1 MPRLPFPITTP
12 AALVLAV
19 AVSCVLF
26 PAAALA
32 GGSGADTPGTFTL
45 VESWPEHTQLDLSAI
60 PDAPAVW
67 AQVMGDAAARLDL
80 AGFYFSRKGDGK
92 DAGGP
97 AGAPDLLLPVLAQ
110 VEAAAG
116 RGVKVRLLA
125 DAKFAAN
132 YAEVPAWAGAL
143 PGAESRLFDVGKAW
157 GGVLHAKYFLVDDD
171 GLYLGSQNFDWR
183 ALGQIHELGVL
194 VRDRTLAARARR
206 IFDLDW
212 ALAGGQQAATATT
225 PGGPAQAPLAGLPAV
240 TLTSPDGAEVRAVLA
255 ASPQAGL
262 PADVP
267 WDLPLLVEMMDAARD
282 SVHLQLLSYSVADR
296 EGRLFDDLDRA
307 LRRAAVRGA
316 KVRIILADW
325 AATKYAVPWLK
336 SLAAVPGIELR
347 LTSIPAHPEGFIPF
361 ARVEH
366 AKYLTVDGNAMWLGT
381 SNWSRD
387 YFFES
392 RNLGLF
398 LTGAGAPRDADV
410 FFNQSWHGPYATAVT
425 PCGDYAA
432 PRRN

>member
-1 MPRLPFPITTP
+1 
-12 AALVLAV
+12 
-19 AVSCVLF
+19 
-26 PAAALA
+26 
-32 GGSGADTPGTFTL
+32 
-45 VESWPEHTQLDLSAI
+45 
-60 PDAPAVW
+60 
-67 AQVMGDAAARLDL
+67 
-80 AGFYFSRKGDGK
+80 
-92 DAGGP
+92 
-97 AGAPDLLLPVLAQ
+97 
-110 VEAAAG
+110 
-116 RGVKVRLLA
+116 
-125 DAKFAAN
+125 
-132 YAEVPAWAGAL
+132 
-143 PGAESRLFDVGKAW
+143 
-157 GGVLHAKYFLVDDD
+157 
-171 GLYLGSQNFDWR
+171 
-183 ALGQIHELGVL
+183 
-194 VRDRTLAARARR
+194 
-206 IFDLDW
+206 
-212 ALAGGQQAATATT
+212 
-225 PGGPAQAPLAGLPAV
+225 
-240 TLTSPDGAEVRAVLA
+240 
-255 ASPQAGL
+255 
-262 PADVP
+262 
-267 WDLPLLVEMMDAARD
+267 VEMMDAARD

-366 AKYLTVDGNAMWLGT
+366 AKYLTVDGNALWVGT

-398 LTGAGAPRDADV
+398 LTGAGAPRDADA
-410 FFNQSWHGPYATAVT
+410 FFNQSWNGPYATAVT

>member
-1 MPRLPFPITTP
+1 MTTMT
-12 AALVLAV
+12 
-19 AVSCVLF
+19 F
-26 PAAALA
+26 AAAAAVLCAAAGLA
-32 GGSGADTPGTFTL
+32 QSSAAETPGTFTL
-45 VESWPEHTQLDLSAI
+45 VESWPQHTKLDLPGI
-60 PDAPAVW
+60 PDAPDVW
-67 AQVMGDAAARLDL
+67 GQVIGKAATRLDL

-97 AGAPDLLLPVLAQ
+97 ASAPDLLLPVLAQ

-116 RGVKVRLLA
+116 RGVAVRLLA
-125 DAKFAAN
+125 DAKFERT
-132 YAEVPAWAGAL
+132 YPDVPAWAGTL
-143 PGAESRLFDVGKAW
+143 PGAASRLFDVGAAW

-183 ALGQIHELGVL
+183 ALGQIHEMGVL
-194 VRDRTLAARARR
+194 VRDRTLAASARR
-206 IFDLDW
+206 IFEMDW
-212 ALAGGQQAATATT
+212 ALAAGEAGSAAT
-225 PGGPAQAPLAGLPAV
+225 PGGPEQASLAELPSVA
-240 TLTSPDGAEVRAVLA
+240 LTSPAGETVRAVLA
-255 ASPQAGL
+255 ASPRDGL

-267 WDLPLLVEMMDAARD
+267 WDLPLLVDMMDAARD
-282 SVHLQLLSYSVADR
+282 SVHLQLLSYGVSDR

-325 AATKYAVPWLK
+325 SATKYALPWIK
-336 SLAAVPGIELR
+336 SLAAVPGVEIR
-347 LTSIPAHPEGFIPF
+347 LTSIPAHPDGFIPF

-366 AKYLTVDGNAMWLGT
+366 AKYLSVDGNALWVGT

-392 RNLGLF
+392 RNLSLF
-398 LTGAGAPRDADV
+398 LGGAGAPRDADH
-410 FFNQSWHGPYATAVT
+410 FFNQSWHGPYATAVS

>member
-1 MPRLPFPITTP
+1 MPRSPLLTAAAATVALAF
-12 AALVLAV
+12 ALAFALVLPA
-19 AVSCVLF
+19 
-26 PAAALA
+26 PAAAPD
-32 GGSGADTPGTFTL
+32 GAPGTFTL
-45 VESWPEHTQLDLSAI
+45 VESWPQHTALDLPGI

-67 AQVMGDAAARLDL
+67 AAAIAGARARVDL

-92 DAGGP
+92 DAQGP
-97 AGAPDLLLPVLAQ
+97 ESAPDLLLPVLAQ

-116 RGVKVRLLA
+116 RGVPVRLLA
-125 DAKFAAN
+125 DAKFAKN
-132 YAEVPAWAGAL
+132 YGQVPAWVAAL
-143 PGAESRLFDVGKAW
+143 PGAACRELDLAGSW

-194 VRDRTLAARARR
+194 VRDRELAGQARR
-206 IFDLDW
+206 IFELDW
-212 ALAGGQQAATATT
+212 ALAGGTAQAQAQA
-225 PGGPAQAPLAGLPAV
+225 PGGPAQAALAELPAV
-240 TLTSPDGAEVRAVLA
+240 TLRSPAGDEVRAVLA

-262 PADVP
+262 PQGVP

-282 SVHLQLLSYSVADR
+282 SVHLQLLSYGVSDR

-325 AATKYAVPWLK
+325 AATKHAVPWLK
-336 SLAAVPGIELR
+336 SLAAVPGLEIR
-347 LTSIPAHPEGFIPF
+347 LTTIPPHPDGFIPY

-366 AKYLTVDGNAMWLGT
+366 AKYLTVDGRALWVGT

-398 LTGAGAPRDADV
+398 LDGAGAPRDADA
-410 FFNQSWHGPYATAVT
+410 FFNRSWHGPYAKAVT
-425 PCGDYAA
+425 PCGEYEA